1 MIIQIALSIGLL
13 LYSISTFLYL
23 YRILILKGPTTSDKV
38 VALDS
43 IGMNL
48 VAIVALL
55 SMFYDTHAFLDVI
68 LLIALLA
75 FIGTVSFAKFIEKG
89 KVIDRERDN

>member
-1 MIIQIALSIGLL
+1 MIINTVLAIALFMYSVSI
-13 LYSISTFLYL
+13 FLYL
-23 YRILILKGPTTSDKV
+23 YRILKGPTTSDKV

-55 SMFYDTHAFLDVI
+55 SMLLDTSAYLDVI

-75 FIGTVSFAKFIEKG
+75 FIGTVSFAKFVEKG
-89 KVIDRERDN
+89 KVIERERDN

>member
-1 MIIQIALSIGLL
+1 MIILGTALALAL
-13 LYSISTFLYL
+13 FMYSISIFLYL
-23 YRILILKGPTTSDKV
+23 YRILKGPTTSDKV

-55 SMFYDTHAFLDVI
+55 SMLLDTSAYLDVI

-75 FIGTVSFAKFIEKG
+75 FIGTVSFAKFVEKG
-89 KVIDRERDN
+89 KVIERERDN

>member
-1 MIIQIALSIGLL
+1 MIIQITLSIGLL

-23 YRILILKGPTTSDKV
+23 YRILKGPTTSDKV

-55 SMFYDTHAFLDVI
+55 SMFYDTNAFLDVI

>member
-1 MIIQIALSIGLL
+1 MIIINTVLAIALFMYSVSI
-13 LYSISTFLYL
+13 FLYL
-23 YRILILKGPTTSDKV
+23 YRILKGPTTSDKV

-55 SMFYDTHAFLDVI
+55 SMLLDTNAYLDVI

-75 FIGTVSFAKFIEKG
+75 FIGTVSFAKFVEKG
-89 KVIDRERDN
+89 KVIERERDN

>member
-23 YRILILKGPTTSDKV
+23 YRILKGPTTSDKV

-48 VAIVALL
+48 VLHCSAT
-55 SMFYDTHAFLDVI
+55 FDV
-68 LLIALLA
+68 L
-75 FIGTVSFAKFIEKG
+75 
-89 KVIDRERDN
+89 

>member
-1 MIIQIALSIGLL
+1 MILKIALSIGLL
-13 LYSISTFLYL
+13 LYSISIFLYL
-23 YRILILKGPTTSDKV
+23 YRILKGPTTSDKV

-55 SMFYDTHAFLDVI
+55 SMFYDTNAYLDVI

-89 KVIDRERDN
+89 KVIERERDN

>member
-23 YRILILKGPTTSDKV
+23 YRILKGPTTSDKV

-55 SMFYDTHAFLDVI
+55 SMFYDTNAFLDVI

-75 FIGTVSFAKFIEKG
+75 FIGTVSFAKFIENG

>member
-1 MIIQIALSIGLL
+1 MYSVSI
-13 LYSISTFLYL
+13 FLYL
-23 YRILILKGPTTSDKV
+23 YRILKGPTTSDKV

-55 SMFYDTHAFLDVI
+55 SMLLDTSAYLDVI

-75 FIGTVSFAKFIEKG
+75 FIGTVSFAKFVEKG
-89 KVIDRERDN
+89 KVIERERDN

>member
-1 MIIQIALSIGLL
+1 MILKIALLIGLL

-23 YRILILKGPTTSDKV
+23 YRMLKGPTTSDKA

-43 IGMNL
+43 TGMNL

-55 SMFYDTHAFLDVI
+55 SIFYDTDAYLDVI

-75 FIGTVSFAKFIEKG
+75 FIGTISYAKFIEKG
-89 KVIDRERDN
+89 KVIERERDN

>member
-23 YRILILKGPTTSDKV
+23 YRILKGPTTSDKV

-89 KVIDRERDN
+89 KV

>member
-1 MIIQIALSIGLL
+1 M
-13 LYSISTFLYL
+13 YSISIFLYL
-23 YRILILKGPTTSDKV
+23 YRILKGPTTSDKV

-55 SMFYDTHAFLDVI
+55 SMLLDTSAYLDVI

-75 FIGTVSFAKFIEKG
+75 FIGTVSFAKFVEKG
-89 KVIDRERDN
+89 KVIERERDN

>member
-23 YRILILKGPTTSDKV
+23 YRILKGPTTSDKV

-55 SMFYDTHAFLDVI
+55 SMFYDTNAFLDVI

>member
-1 MIIQIALSIGLL
+1 MILPIVLSIGLL
-13 LYSISTFLYL
+13 LYSISIFLYL
-23 YRILILKGPTTSDKV
+23 YRILKGPTTSDKV

-55 SMFYDTHAFLDVI
+55 SMLLDTSAYLDVI

-89 KVIDRERDN
+89 KVIERERDN

>member
-1 MIIQIALSIGLL
+1 MIITTVLAIALFMYSASI
-13 LYSISTFLYL
+13 FLYL
-23 YRILILKGPTTSDKV
+23 YRILKGPTTSDKV

-55 SMFYDTHAFLDVI
+55 SMLLDTNAYLDVI

-75 FIGTVSFAKFIEKG
+75 FIGTVSFAKFVEKG
-89 KVIDRERDN
+89 KVIERERDN

>member
-1 MIIQIALSIGLL
+1 MIITAVLSIALFM
-13 LYSISTFLYL
+13 YSISIFLYL
-23 YRILILKGPTTSDKV
+23 YRILKGPTTSDKV

-55 SMFYDTHAFLDVI
+55 SMLLDTSAYLDVI

-89 KVIDRERDN
+89 KVIERERDN

>member
-1 MIIQIALSIGLL
+1 MIITAVLAIALFMYSVSI
-13 LYSISTFLYL
+13 FLYL
-23 YRILILKGPTTSDKV
+23 YRILKGPTTSDKV

-55 SMFYDTHAFLDVI
+55 SMLLDTSAYLDVI

-75 FIGTVSFAKFIEKG
+75 FIGTVSFAKFVEKG
-89 KVIDRERDN
+89 KVIERERDN

>member
-1 MIIQIALSIGLL
+1 MILSTVLAIALFM
-13 LYSISTFLYL
+13 YSISIFLYL
-23 YRILILKGPTTSDKV
+23 YRILKGPTTSDKV

-55 SMFYDTHAFLDVI
+55 SMLLDTSAYLDVI

-75 FIGTVSFAKFIEKG
+75 FIGTVSFAKFVEKG
-89 KVIDRERDN
+89 KVIERERDN

>member
-1 MIIQIALSIGLL
+1 MYSVSI
-13 LYSISTFLYL
+13 FLYL
-23 YRILILKGPTTSDKV
+23 YRILKGPTTSDKV

-55 SMFYDTHAFLDVI
+55 SMLLDTNAYLDVI

-75 FIGTVSFAKFIEKG
+75 FIGTVSFAKFVEKG
-89 KVIDRERDN
+89 KVIERERDN

>member
-1 MIIQIALSIGLL
+1 MIILGTVLAIALFM
-13 LYSISTFLYL
+13 YSISIFLYL
-23 YRILILKGPTTSDKV
+23 YRILKGPTTSDKV

-55 SMFYDTHAFLDVI
+55 SMLLDTSAYLDVI

-75 FIGTVSFAKFIEKG
+75 FIGTVSFAKFVEKG
-89 KVIDRERDN
+89 KVIERERDN

>member
-1 MIIQIALSIGLL
+1 MIITAVLSIALF
-13 LYSISTFLYL
+13 LYSVSIFLYL
-23 YRILILKGPTTSDKV
+23 YRILKGPTTSDKV

-55 SMFYDTHAFLDVI
+55 SMLLDTSAYLDVI

-89 KVIDRERDN
+89 KVIERERDN

>member
-1 MIIQIALSIGLL
+1 MIIKIALSIGLL

-23 YRILILKGPTTSDKV
+23 YRILKGPTTSDKV
-38 VALDS
+38 IALDS

-55 SMFYDTHAFLDVI
+55 SMFYQTNAYLDVI

-75 FIGTVSFAKFIEKG
+75 FIGTVSFSKFIEKG

>member
-1 MIIQIALSIGLL
+1 MIILSTVLAIALFM
-13 LYSISTFLYL
+13 YSISIFLYL
-23 YRILILKGPTTSDKV
+23 YRILKGPTTSDKV

-55 SMFYDTHAFLDVI
+55 SMLLDTSAYLDVI

-75 FIGTVSFAKFIEKG
+75 FIGTVSFAKFVEKG
-89 KVIDRERDN
+89 KVIERERDN

>member
-1 MIIQIALSIGLL
+1 MIIITAVLSIALF
-13 LYSISTFLYL
+13 LYSVSIFLYL
-23 YRILILKGPTTSDKV
+23 YRILKGPTTSDKV

-55 SMFYDTHAFLDVI
+55 SMLLDTSAYLDVI

-89 KVIDRERDN
+89 KVIERERDN

>member
-1 MIIQIALSIGLL
+1 MIILPIVLSIGLL
-13 LYSISTFLYL
+13 LYSISIFLYL
-23 YRILILKGPTTSDKV
+23 YRILKGPTTSDKV

-55 SMFYDTHAFLDVI
+55 SMLLDTSAYLDVI

-89 KVIDRERDN
+89 KVIERERDN

>member
-1 MIIQIALSIGLL
+1 
-13 LYSISTFLYL
+13 
-23 YRILILKGPTTSDKV
+23 
-38 VALDS
+38 
-43 IGMNL
+43 MNL

>member
-23 YRILILKGPTTSDKV
+23 YRILKGPTTSDKV

-89 KVIDRERDN
+89 KVIDHERDN

>member
-1 MIIQIALSIGLL
+1 MIIITAVLSIALFM
-13 LYSISTFLYL
+13 YSISIFLYL
-23 YRILILKGPTTSDKV
+23 YRILKGPTTSDKV

-55 SMFYDTHAFLDVI
+55 SMLLDTSAYLDVI

-89 KVIDRERDN
+89 KVIERERDN

>member
-23 YRILILKGPTTSDKV
+23 YRILKGPTTSDKV

-89 KVIDRERDN
+89 R

>member
-1 MIIQIALSIGLL
+1 MILKIALSIGLL
-13 LYSISTFLYL
+13 LYSISIFLYL
-23 YRILILKGPTTSDKV
+23 YRILKGPTTSDKV
-38 VALDS
+38 IALDS

-55 SMFYDTHAFLDVI
+55 SMFFDTNAYLDVI

-89 KVIDRERDN
+89 KVIERERDN

>member
-13 LYSISTFLYL
+13 LYSVSTFLYL
-23 YRILILKGPTTSDKV
+23 FRILKGPTTSDKV

-55 SMFYDTHAFLDVI
+55 SMFYDTNAFLDVI

>member
-23 YRILILKGPTTSDKV
+23 YRILKGPTTSDKV

-55 SMFYDTHAFLDVI
+55 SMFYDTNAFLDVI

-89 KVIDRERDN
+89 KVIDRERD

>member
-1 MIIQIALSIGLL
+1 MILKIALSIALL

-23 YRILILKGPTTSDKV
+23 YRILKGPTTSDKV

-48 VAIVALL
+48 VSTVALL
-55 SMFYDTHAFLDVI
+55 SMFYDTNAYLDVI

-75 FIGTVSFAKFIEKG
+75 FIGTVSFSKFIEKG

>member
-1 MIIQIALSIGLL
+1 MIIINTVLAIALFMYSVSI
-13 LYSISTFLYL
+13 FLYL
-23 YRILILKGPTTSDKV
+23 YRILKGPTTSDKV

-55 SMFYDTHAFLDVI
+55 SMLLDTSAYLDVI

-75 FIGTVSFAKFIEKG
+75 FIGTVSFAKFVEKG
-89 KVIDRERDN
+89 KVIERERDN

>member
-1 MIIQIALSIGLL
+1 MIIKIALSIGLL

-23 YRILILKGPTTSDKV
+23 YRILKGPTTSDKV
-38 VALDS
+38 IALDS

-48 VAIVALL
+48 VAIVAML
-55 SMFYDTHAFLDVI
+55 SMFYKTNAYLDVI

-75 FIGTVSFAKFIEKG
+75 FIGTVSFSKFIEKG

>member
-23 YRILILKGPTTSDKV
+23 YRILKGPTTSDKV

-55 SMFYDTHAFLDVI
+55 SMFYDTYAFLDVI

>member
-23 YRILILKGPTTSDKV
+23 YRILKGPTTSDKV

-89 KVIDRERDN
+89 EGD

>member
-1 MIIQIALSIGLL
+1 MYSASI
-13 LYSISTFLYL
+13 FLYL
-23 YRILILKGPTTSDKV
+23 YRILKGPTTSDKV

-55 SMFYDTHAFLDVI
+55 SMLLDTNAYLDVI

-75 FIGTVSFAKFIEKG
+75 FIGTVSFAKFVEKG
-89 KVIDRERDN
+89 KVIERERDN

>member
-23 YRILILKGPTTSDKV
+23 YRILKGPTTSDKV

-55 SMFYDTHAFLDVI
+55 SMFYDTHAFWMLFY
-68 LLIALLA
+68 LLRFLHLSERFPLPNLLR
-75 FIGTVSFAKFIEKG
+75 KG
-89 KVIDRERDN
+89 R

>member
-1 MIIQIALSIGLL
+1 MIIKIALSIGLL

-23 YRILILKGPTTSDKV
+23 YRILKGPTTSDKV
-38 VALDS
+38 IALDS

-55 SMFYDTHAFLDVI
+55 SMFYRTNAYLDVI

-75 FIGTVSFAKFIEKG
+75 FIGTVSFSKFIEKG